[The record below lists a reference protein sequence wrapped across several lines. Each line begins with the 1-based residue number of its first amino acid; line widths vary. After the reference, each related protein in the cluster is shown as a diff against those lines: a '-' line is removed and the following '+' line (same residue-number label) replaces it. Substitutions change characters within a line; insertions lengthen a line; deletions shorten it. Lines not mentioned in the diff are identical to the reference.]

1 MLHRQA
7 GFAVLAVL
15 IASRMLTAQSPAPG
29 TQSVTG
35 AWTGSVVFKVDGE
48 THEDPFHAVLKQDG
62 SALTGTAGPDAD
74 RQYRINNGK
83 VITAKDITAVT
94 FDVIVNGVH
103 TALDL
108 KLADGALKGT
118 AAIEGEDGRRH
129 AATVEMK
136 PAKVSLGAPG
146 LRRSL

>member
-15 IASRMLTAQSPAPG
+15 IAARILAAQSPAPG
-29 TQSVTG
+29 APAVTG
-35 AWTGSVVFKVDGE
+35 AWAGTVVFKMDGE

-74 RQYRINNGK
+74 RQFRINNGK
-83 VITAKDITAVT
+83 VITSKDITAVT
-94 FDVIVNGVH
+94 FEVIVNGVH

-108 KLADGALKGT
+108 KLIDGALKGT
-118 AAIEGEDGRRH
+118 AAIEGEDGRSH

-136 PAKVSLGAPG
+136 RARIG
-146 LRRSL
+146 